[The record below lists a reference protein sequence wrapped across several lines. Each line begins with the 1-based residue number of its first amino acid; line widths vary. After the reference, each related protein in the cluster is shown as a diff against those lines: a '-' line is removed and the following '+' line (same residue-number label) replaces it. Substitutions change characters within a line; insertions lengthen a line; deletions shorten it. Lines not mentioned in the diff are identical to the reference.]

1 MVQVKHLHVRYD
13 DTPEARRQ
21 GDRLHVALPTDGERP
36 FPALELPLARPG
48 ALREALLTLGDVFES
63 DLRRKAAD
71 RSDYLAYLMKSGK
84 KATKAV
90 WDAQKAFL
98 EAQYGEAKQ
107 ELTALDPLLTVSRD
121 GLALEAF
128 SRDESAY
135 ARLVLA
141 PAEVASDGAAA
152 AWPAAPTTTTIAWSK
167 ATRAAVGEI
176 RGFRGTTL
184 ALSPSRTEARGDRAV
199 PYRWLR
205 AFGQTLLAATTPG
218 TSFALKPI
226 DLYNVLLSL
235 RRKKATKPPRG
246 LRYELV
252 PGQPPRIVL
261 EPWDTVIDGA
271 GPPYAGTKASVVRT
285 FGRDRLQL
293 LARLLPHAQGLT
305 VHLGGSGMPTFYAVD
320 LGGGSSF
327 TLALSGW
334 TDSGWAG
341 ISLLD
346 AHHGAD
352 TELLSRQLLAEL
364 SGGGGPRTLTELVQR
379 GRSEATVRAALG
391 ALLLAGRLVFD
402 VASGRFSPREL
413 LAEPADPA
421 QLRYRDATDEKAH
434 RFLDTKGAVSID
446 KTHSLGAEGTRI
458 EGVVS
463 DEAAHRKMRTA
474 LTLDREG
481 RTADASCT
489 CARFARAGL
498 REGPCEHLIALRLV
512 HAREEAAAAAAR
524 ETPEGRRRIRAET
537 RSFIRR
543 SGERAEYVQLSLD
556 DRTVIARQGP
566 SPAALRMARLL
577 FASADGA
584 RAEYFERL
592 SALEKRGFMDAQLDP
607 QEVRL

>member
-13 DTPEARRQ
+13 DTPEARRL
-21 GDRLHVALPTDGERP
+21 GDRLHVALPTDAERP
-36 FPALELPLARPG
+36 FPALELPLTRPG
-48 ALREALLTLGDVFES
+48 ALRESLLTLGDVFDS

-71 RSDYLAYLMKSGK
+71 RSDYLAYLAKSGK

-98 EAQYGEAKQ
+98 DAQYGEAKQ
-107 ELTALDPLLTVSRD
+107 ELTALDPLLTISRD

-135 ARLVLA
+135 ARLVIA
-141 PAEVASDGAAA
+141 PGEVAADAAS
-152 AWPAAPTTTTIAWSK
+152 WPAAPTTTTIAWSK
-167 ATRAAVGEI
+167 ATRSAVSEI

-184 ALSPSRTEARGDRAV
+184 ALSPSRTDARGARAI

-205 AFGQTLLAATTPG
+205 AFGQTMLAATTPS
-218 TSFALKPI
+218 TTFALRPI

-252 PGQPPRIVL
+252 PGQRPRIVL

-293 LARLLPHAQGLT
+293 LARLLPHTQGLT
-305 VHLGGSGMPTFYAVD
+305 VHLGGSGMPTFYALD

-346 AHHGAD
+346 AHHGDD
-352 TELLSRQLLAEL
+352 TQLLSRQLLTEL
-364 SGGGGPRTLTELVQR
+364 TGGPRTIAELVQR
-379 GRSEATVRAALG
+379 GRTEASVRAALG
-391 ALLLAGRLVFD
+391 ALLLAGRAVYD
-402 VASGRFSPREL
+402 VPSGRFAPREL

-458 EGVVS
+458 EGVIV
-463 DEAAHRKMRTA
+463 DEAAHRKMRTT

-481 RTADASCT
+481 RTGEASCT

-498 REGPCEHLIALRLV
+498 REGPCEHLIALRLA

-543 SGERAEYVQLSLD
+543 TGERAEYVQLSLD
-556 DRTVIARQGP
+556 DRTVIARRGP
-566 SPAALRMARLL
+566 SPVALRMSRLL
-577 FASADGA
+577 FATADGA
-584 RAEYFERL
+584 RAEYFDRL